1 MGSCLYLYYSIKT
14 VVSASTLNAP
24 TPRPRRPVP
33 KLARPRPHPRQASPA
48 TPAHPSTIL
57 ASQRRTRPSRR
68 DRDIALDPRNVA
80 LLIFKAL
87 TLDLQGHH
95 LPAMRVL
102 TGSRAAEHTRPFT
115 APRRGQPAVSRPRRA
130 RSSLARRGQPAVC
143 RPSPRPLLTGS
154 PRARPPSA
162 APAPHRLAT
171 GTPAVHRPS
180 PRTRRRP
187 SPLAA
192 PALHRRVPHARARS
206 SPPHA
211 HRPPPLAAARR
222 CSPLSAP
229 APHRS
234 VEFEPAQA
242 PDTRRRR
249 PPTSAPVWS

>member
-1 MGSCLYLYYSIKT
+1 M
-14 VVSASTLNAP
+14 P
-24 TPRPRRPVP
+24 PPPRPRRPVP

-115 APRRGQPAVSRPRRA
+115 APRRGQPAVRRPRRA
-130 RSSLARRGQPAVC
+130 RSSLARRGQPAVR

-154 PRARPPSA
+154 PRARPPFV
-162 APAPHRLAT
+162 APRREHA
-171 GTPAVHRPS
+171 AVHRPS

-187 SPLAA
+187 
-192 PALHRRVPHARARS
+192 
-206 SPPHA
+206 
-211 HRPPPLAAARR
+211 PPLAAGTPSAAPCRTR
-222 CSPLSAP
+222 SSPLRRIRTRPGSGHAP
-229 APHRS
+229 STSSHVRS
-234 VEFEPAQA
+234 GMVAL
-242 PDTRRRR
+242 
-249 PPTSAPVWS
+249 